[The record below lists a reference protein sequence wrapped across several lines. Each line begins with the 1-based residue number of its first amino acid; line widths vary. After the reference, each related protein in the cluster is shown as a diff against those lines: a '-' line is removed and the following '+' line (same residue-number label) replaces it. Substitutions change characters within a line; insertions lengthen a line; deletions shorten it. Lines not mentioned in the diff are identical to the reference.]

1 MTSLTSG
8 RAREDGTSLLAI
20 SPPASD
26 ALAPSIPATVVPTAD
41 CPRSWRLDTIPEHA
55 EIKEVLMTVRSVLT
69 VPGVLLA
76 ALALALTTP
85 GTAHGQVDS
94 AVSIAGTLSGPSGV
108 AKLGVSVRGT
118 AEHLSGTG
126 GSAHVTLASPA
137 TFTFD
142 GALDGSVV
150 TLHGHV
156 AHAAFE
162 FLEGTPVTLTADAS
176 TGRIDMS
183 FGPVPAGPLA
193 GQTLAF
199 TGTGKVTLTD
209 PRVGAVRLRRA

>member
-1 MTSLTSG
+1 MEHDDADGWRVAQSYG
-8 RAREDGTSLLAI
+8 RRIVGDRGEWL
-20 SPPASD
+20 
-26 ALAPSIPATVVPTAD
+26 
-41 CPRSWRLDTIPEHA
+41 RSPEHA
-55 EIKEVLMTVRSVLT
+55 DIKEVLMRVRSFLT

-85 GTAHGQVDS
+85 GTADGQVDA

-108 AKLGVSVRGT
+108 AKVGVSVRGT

-137 TFTFD
+137 TFTFN

-183 FGPVPAGPLA
+183 FGPISSGPLA

-199 TGTGKVTLTD
+199 TGTGEVRLAD
-209 PRVGAVRLRRA
+209 PRVGAVRLHPA